1 MRDCVTHFHACDCRE
16 EKFKNL
22 DKENIEL
29 HQTVAEQWTE
39 IQKLKDEIRI
49 ATEAIDNMVEYIV
62 KRESEKWKHTAY
74 KQKEK
79 RLLRVM

>member
-1 MRDCVTHFHACDCRE
+1 MRNCVTHFHACDCRE

-62 KRESEKWKHTAY
+62 KRESEK
-74 KQKEK
+74 
-79 RLLRVM
+79 